1 MRSKRV
7 FLQLLLVAM
16 AAGFATS
23 AGAAMYKWTDPQGNV
38 HYTQEPP
45 PEGNAK
51 EMAPPPRVSAPPASK
66 GIFSNDADEADETK
80 SAEGEKPLTPE
91 QQEIYKRNC
100 EAARGNLETYKTARR
115 IQEADGGVVVMD
127 DEIRAKKMQQAEEQ
141 IKKFCR

>member
-1 MRSKRV
+1 
-7 FLQLLLVAM
+7 M

-23 AGAAMYKWTDPQGNV
+23 AGAAMYKWTDAQGNV

-45 PEGNAK
+45 PEGNVK
-51 EMAPPPRVSAPPASK
+51 EMAPPPRVSAPSTTK
-66 GIFSNDADEADETK
+66 GSSTNDEMDETK

-115 IQEADGGVVVMD
+115 IQNADGGVVVMD